1 MKELKKAALSLSL
14 YYFVSTATVR
24 QGSDKVQ
31 PFSVKTKQ
39 LYLLPS
45 WPADY

>member
-1 MKELKKAALSLSL
+1 MKELKKALSLSL
-14 YYFVSTATVR
+14 YYVVSSAR
-24 QGSDKVQ
+24 QDSDKVQ